1 MINLPPLREHPE
13 DIEPLMWDRIRHS
26 NQHFVNKIEKISPE
40 VLDFLKSYSWPGN
53 VRELFHTVDYAM
65 NVTDGDTIEMS
76 HLPKHLTDAIVKPA
90 GEIEARDGRKAGGEF
105 FAPDWSRETLQS
117 LMDRYENEVL
127 RAALDYYGGNIS
139 QTARA
144 LDIKRQSLQYRIN
157 KYGIIV

>member
-1 MINLPPLREHPE
+1 
-13 DIEPLMWDRIRHS
+13 MWDRIRHS

-40 VLDFLKSYSWPGN
+40 VLDFLKSYPWPGN

-76 HLPKHLTDAIVKPA
+76 HLPKHLTDGALKPA
-90 GEIEARDGRKAGGEF
+90 GESDARSAKNAGGGC
-105 FAPDWSRETLQS
+105 FAPDWSKDTLQS
-117 LMDRYENEVL
+117 LMDRYENEIL
-127 RAALDYYGGNIS
+127 REALDYYGGNIS

-157 KYGIIV
+157 KYGIII